1 MMYERYTSRSGG
13 MRSERNVMKER
24 IRTGVILVLLA
35 AVIVLSVF
43 GGRAMSYQAEA
54 HTTFVHRMQTEC
66 NSALNL
72 SGSLSRTAGSSSS
85 AILGRIRS
93 HVYAMDAINQLNASM
108 EGGYLVNNDL
118 FTSLYA
124 MLDDYSDKLITGMV
138 TGELQTNLTAAL
150 TSLQEQTNQLK

>member
-1 MMYERYTSRSGG
+1 MYERYTSRSGG
-13 MRSERNVMKER
+13 MRSEGNVMKER
-24 IRTGVILVLLA
+24 IRTGVIVVLLM
-35 AVIVLSVF
+35 AVIVLAVV

-66 NSALNL
+66 GSALSL
-72 SGSLSRTAGSSSS
+72 AGSLSRTAGSSSS

-108 EGGYLVNNDL
+108 EGRYLVNNDL

-138 TGELQTNLTAAL
+138 TGEVQTNLTAAL
-150 TSLQEQTNQLK
+150 TGLQEQTAQLK

>member
-1 MMYERYTSRSGG
+1 MYERYTSRSGG

-72 SGSLSRTAGSSSS
+72 SSSLSRTAGSSSS

-93 HVYAMDAINQLNASM
+93 HVYAMDAINQLNAGT
-108 EGGYLVNNDL
+108 EGKYLVNNDL

-138 TGELQTNLTAAL
+138 TGEVQTNLTAAL
-150 TSLQEQTNQLK
+150 TGLQEQTSQLK

>member
-1 MMYERYTSRSGG
+1 MYERYTSRSGG
-13 MRSERNVMKER
+13 MRSEGKVMKER
-24 IRTGVILVLLA
+24 IRTGVMIVLVI
-35 AVIVLSVF
+35 AVIVLAVL

-54 HTTFVHRMQTEC
+54 HTTFVHRIQTEC

-108 EGGYLVNNDL
+108 EGSYLVNNDL

>member
-1 MMYERYTSRSGG
+1 MYERYTSRSGG

-66 NSALNL
+66 TSAPHPPR
-72 SGSLSRTAGSSSS
+72 SHSRTAGSSSS

-108 EGGYLVNNDL
+108 EGSYLVNNDL

>member
-1 MMYERYTSRSGG
+1 MYERYTSRSGG
-13 MRSERNVMKER
+13 MRSERNVMKES

-93 HVYAMDAINQLNASM
+93 HVYAMDAINQLNAGM
-108 EGGYLVNNDL
+108 EGKYLVNNDL

-124 MLDDYSDKLITGMV
+124 MLYDYSDKLITGMV
-138 TGELQTNLTAAL
+138 TGEVQTNLTAAL
-150 TSLQEQTNQLK
+150 AGLQEQTSQLK